1 MTTINDY
8 IQDYRETP
16 HVTSLAKATRDGYS
30 FALQDLGKFCKK
42 HGIKKIEDVEKNLHC
57 LGESLKGNG
66 ITDQTIYHKFTCIKI
81 FLKWAGFPSQYT
93 FSISN
98 TGKKAFKLKHA
109 RRWLSQGEIGQC
121 RVYGFPKSVNAA
133 RDKLIVG
140 LLMDTGCR
148 ARELSTLRGGDIELE
163 KGTMF
168 LSDSKTEPRPAFFSR
183 ETYELMAAYRD
194 EVGAQKFI
202 GRLFPAVDRIKK
214 IVTDMLEDLGLKNGK
229 DGRGPHVFRHYFAS
243 YLFFCGNMRIEEVAT
258 LMGDTVDTVRA
269 VYLHCPVDVLKLK
282 TRRGMGW
289 K

>member
-8 IQDYRETP
+8 IQDYRKTP

-30 FALQDLGKFCKK
+30 FALRDLEKFCKQ
-42 HGIKKIEDVEKNLHC
+42 HGIEKIEDVEKNLQR
-57 LGESLKGNG
+57 LEKSFKTKGV
-66 ITDQTIYHKFTCIKI
+66 TDQTIYHKFTCIKI

-109 RRWLSQGEIGQC
+109 RRWLSQEEIGQC
-121 RVYGFPKSVNAA
+121 KAYGFSRSANAA
-133 RDKLIVG
+133 RDKLIVA

-168 LSDSKTEPRPAFFSR
+168 FNDSKTEPRPAFFSR
-183 ETYELMAAYRD
+183 ETYELMCGVKARMGSTW
-194 EVGAQKFI
+194 VGK
-202 GRLFPAVDRIKK
+202 LFPNVDRIKK

-243 YLFFCGNMRIEEVAT
+243 YLFFCGNLRIEEVAT

-289 K
+289 E